1 MDDKNKTKEQLIK
14 ELAQLR
20 KRIDKLEKSETIRK
34 KTEEVLTSEHYLFR
48 ALMEHTTDNIYFKD
62 KKSRFVKVN
71 KSLAEWLG
79 VSSPEE
85 MIGKTDFDYFTE
97 EHAKPAYQ
105 DEQELMKTGKPI
117 VGKVEKETHPDGR
130 VTWVST
136 TKIPRYDEKG
146 NIIGTLGI
154 SRDVTEQKKAEEQLK
169 QLLEELSTPVLY
181 AWKGVIVMPLIGTLT
196 SDRAREAMEELLN
209 NISKYKAEYA
219 IIDIT
224 GVPVID
230 TLVADHLIKTAKAV
244 KVLGSQAIITG
255 ISAEI
260 ASTLVRIGMDVEKLV
275 TRGTLREGLQY
286 AIKVVG
292 D

>member
-14 ELAQLR
+14 ELVKLR
-20 KRIDKLEKSETIRK
+20 NRIDKLEKSKAIRK
-34 KTEEVLTSEHYLFR
+34 KTEEVLTNEHYLFR
-48 ALMEHTTDNIYFKD
+48 ALMDHTTDNIYFKD

-79 VSSPEE
+79 VPSPEE

-105 DEQELMKTGKPI
+105 DEQELMKTGEPI

-136 TKIPRYDEKG
+136 TKIPRYDEEG

-255 ISAEI
+255 ISAEV
-260 ASTLVRIGMDVEKLV
+260 ASTLVRIGMDVEQLV